1 MTGKTLILG
10 TLALALVGVPAVAQT
25 SRDTGMMTNS
35 TMSNGMMANDH
46 MMSNGKAMKMTKSQM
61 ASMKRCQAM
70 SQARMMKNK
79 TCMSMMKMHP
89 EMMKKM

>member
-1 MTGKTLILG
+1 MKGKTLILG
-10 TLALALVGVPAVAQT
+10 ALALALAGAPAVAQT

-70 SQARMMKNK
+70 GQARMMKNK

-89 EMMKKM
+89 DMMKKM